1 MARLS
6 LSFLSVLLV
15 LAALALSMPVKRDE
29 QAPSH
34 GFTLESTLDQLKV
47 RLWSTGQYKCIIH

>member
-15 LAALALSMPVKRDE
+15 LAALALSLPVKRDKE
-29 QAPSH
+29 APSH

-47 RLWSTGQYKCIIH
+47 RL

>member
-6 LSFLSVLLV
+6 VSFLSVLLV

-29 QAPSH
+29 EALGH

-47 RLWSTGQYKCIIH
+47 RL

>member
-6 LSFLSVLLV
+6 LSFLSVLFV

-34 GFTLESTLDQLKV
+34 GFTLESTLESLKV
-47 RLWSTGQYKCIIH
+47 HH